1 MAEKSELYERLKARR
16 TSLKDS
22 VTRKFRRLSEFSKH
36 ELLNKTAFE
45 QCDASLQVI
54 LNDLRST
61 LKLMSELTFELP
73 KEFYE
78 EIKIDIEKNE
88 EALENFE
95 VQAVDLKCE
104 FDIALSKRNNLF
116 PNTKEIN
123 KPKFKPKDLAPP
135 KWNGNLITYNACKK
149 QIKDYFK
156 ITNLTTD
163 PEQLV
168 VLLYQNVLPNSI
180 QFNLRDC
187 TNVNQENGV

>member
-1 MAEKSELYERLKARR
+1 M
-16 TSLKDS
+16 
-22 VTRKFRRLSEFSKH
+22 TRKICPIFKGLCDKKIKKVSNFSKH
-36 ELLNKTAFE
+36 ELLNKTAFK
-45 QCDASLQVI
+45 QCDASLQLT
-54 LNDLRST
+54 LNNLRST
-61 LKLMSELTFELP
+61 LKLISALTFELP

-78 EIKIDIEKNE
+78 EIKNDVEKNE

-104 FDIALSKRNNLF
+104 FDIALSKRNNVF

-123 KPKFKPKDLAPP
+123 KPKFKSKDLAPP
-135 KWNGNLITYNACKK
+135 KWNGNLITYNAWKQ

-180 QFNLRDC
+180 QFNLKDC
-187 TNVNQENGV
+187 TNINQKMEFGKD